1 MDYESICC
9 SLQTVRAA
17 RMFYEYGKMDRLL
30 ERGITTSSDDLY
42 EVYYELL
49 IAATD
54 YMDQKFNED
63 YEYDHW
69 YFSFR
74 SMMQY
79 YRLIREYGGLHSMKL
94 SENPYVKKAEEMLKQ
109 LNLREKDRLK
119 TLSKGNKEKVQ
130 LILAMSRKA
139 EIYFLDEPI
148 GGVDPAARDYILN
161 TIIRNYSEDA
171 LVVMSTHLIADIE
184 RVLDEAVFINRGS
197 VVFHRSVDEIRETEH
212 KSVDELFR
220 EVFRC

>member
-1 MDYESICC
+1 MDYESICG

-17 RMFYEYGKMDRLL
+17 RMFYEYRKLDRLL

-69 YFSFR
+69 YFSLR

-79 YRLIREYGGLHSMKL
+79 YRLIREYGSLHSMKL
-94 SENPYVKKAEEMLKQ
+94 SENPYVKKAEEMLSAALYPCC
-109 LNLREKDRLK
+109 LNGGMGWSYQKKISSEWSSGLIVETDGYFHYELDLLEALLAIDEWYTDEVQKLEILLK
-119 TLSKGNKEKVQ
+119 KERM
-130 LILAMSRKA
+130 LAKRYVP
-139 EIYFLDEPI
+139 ELE
-148 GGVDPAARDYILN
+148 AA
-161 TIIRNYSEDA
+161 
-171 LVVMSTHLIADIE
+171 
-184 RVLDEAVFINRGS
+184 
-197 VVFHRSVDEIRETEH
+197 
-212 KSVDELFR
+212 
-220 EVFRC
+220 

>member
-1 MDYESICC
+1 MDYEFACR

-17 RMFYEYGKMDRLL
+17 RMFYEYGKLDRLL
-30 ERGITTSSDDLY
+30 ERDITTSSDDLY

-79 YRLIREYGGLHSMKL
+79 YRLVREYGSLHSMKL
-94 SENPYVKKAEEMLKQ
+94 SENPYIMNAERML
-109 LNLREKDRLK
+109 
-119 TLSKGNKEKVQ
+119 S
-130 LILAMSRKA
+130 A
-139 EIYFLDEPI
+139 
-148 GGVDPAARDYILN
+148 
-161 TIIRNYSEDA
+161 
-171 LVVMSTHLIADIE
+171 
-184 RVLDEAVFINRGS
+184 
-197 VVFHRSVDEIRETEH
+197 
-212 KSVDELFR
+212 ELFECSCDGGMGWGYQKKISSEWSSGLIVETDEYFNSEYR
-220 EVFRC
+220 LLEALLAIDEWYTDEVQKLEILLKKERMLAKRYVPELEAA

>member
-17 RMFYEYGKMDRLL
+17 RMFYEYRKLDRLL
-30 ERGITTSSDDLY
+30 ERDITTSSDDLY

-79 YRLIREYGGLHSMKL
+79 YRLIREYGSLHSMKL
-94 SENPYVKKAEEMLKQ
+94 SENPYVKKAEEMLSATLYPCC
-109 LNLREKDRLK
+109 LNGGMGWGYQKKISAADRPAVSRAQRRGGFCFYHCHGDLYDRAGKPK
-119 TLSKGNKEKVQ
+119 TQILGGIQRWKIKRASK
-130 LILAMSRKA
+130 
-139 EIYFLDEPI
+139 
-148 GGVDPAARDYILN
+148 
-161 TIIRNYSEDA
+161 
-171 LVVMSTHLIADIE
+171 
-184 RVLDEAVFINRGS
+184 
-197 VVFHRSVDEIRETEH
+197 
-212 KSVDELFR
+212 
-220 EVFRC
+220 

>member
-1 MDYESICC
+1 MDYESICG

-17 RMFYEYGKMDRLL
+17 RMFYEYRKLDRLL

-79 YRLIREYGGLHSMKL
+79 YRLIREYGSLHSMKL
-94 SENPYVKKAEEMLKQ
+94 SEKPLCQKSGAEVSCGIIFLRVQRRYGLGLSDENQ
-109 LNLREKDRLK
+109 LQMVERRHGGNRL
-119 TLSKGNKEKVQ
+119 LFSW
-130 LILAMSRKA
+130 
-139 EIYFLDEPI
+139 
-148 GGVDPAARDYILN
+148 
-161 TIIRNYSEDA
+161 
-171 LVVMSTHLIADIE
+171 
-184 RVLDEAVFINRGS
+184 RV
-197 VVFHRSVDEIRETEH
+197 
-212 KSVDELFR
+212 
-220 EVFRC
+220 

>member
-17 RMFYEYGKMDRLL
+17 RMFYEYGKLDRLL
-30 ERGITTSSDDLY
+30 ECDITTSSDDLY

-54 YMDQKFNED
+54 YMNQKFNED

-79 YRLIREYGGLHSMKL
+79 YRLIREYG
-94 SENPYVKKAEEMLKQ
+94 AF
-109 LNLREKDRLK
+109 
-119 TLSKGNKEKVQ
+119 T
-130 LILAMSRKA
+130 A
-139 EIYFLDEPI
+139 
-148 GGVDPAARDYILN
+148 
-161 TIIRNYSEDA
+161 
-171 LVVMSTHLIADIE
+171 
-184 RVLDEAVFINRGS
+184 
-197 VVFHRSVDEIRETEH
+197 
-212 KSVDELFR
+212 
-220 EVFRC
+220 

>member
-1 MDYESICC
+1 MDYEFACG

-17 RMFYEYGKMDRLL
+17 RMFYEYRKLDRLL

-79 YRLIREYGGLHSMKL
+79 YRLIREYGSLHSMKL
-94 SENPYVKKAEEMLKQ
+94 SENPYIQKAERMLSAAFYPCCLGGGMSWGYQKKIGAEWSSGLMVEMDGYFHCEIELLEALFSIDAWYTEEVRKLEALLK
-109 LNLREKDRLK
+109 
-119 TLSKGNKEKVQ
+119 KERTKQYVPE
-130 LILAMSRKA
+130 L
-139 EIYFLDEPI
+139 E
-148 GGVDPAARDYILN
+148 AA
-161 TIIRNYSEDA
+161 
-171 LVVMSTHLIADIE
+171 
-184 RVLDEAVFINRGS
+184 
-197 VVFHRSVDEIRETEH
+197 
-212 KSVDELFR
+212 
-220 EVFRC
+220 